1 MKNLTS
7 CPVVSQP
14 GPNVNVSKFTPCAG
28 SHPDSAHFPP

>member
-7 CPVVSQP
+7 CPKVSQP

-28 SHPDSAHFPP
+28 GHPDAAHFES